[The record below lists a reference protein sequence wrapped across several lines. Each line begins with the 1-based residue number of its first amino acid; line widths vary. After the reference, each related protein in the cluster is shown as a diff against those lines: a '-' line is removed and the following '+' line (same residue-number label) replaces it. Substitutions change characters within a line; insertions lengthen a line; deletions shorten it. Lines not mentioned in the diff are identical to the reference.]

1 MERAWDREAG
11 FVAPKTKSG
20 RRRVP
25 IAGVLREHLIEHK
38 LRSGRSEGLVFGK
51 TATLPFDEGT
61 AVRHADNAW
70 KAAGRRRIKLH
81 ECRHTAASYLIAAGV
96 NLKALSTYLGHANV
110 TLTLNLYGHLL
121 PGNEDE
127 ALQGYLTRT

>member
-1 MERAWDREAG
+1 
-11 FVAPKTKSG
+11 
-20 RRRVP
+20 VP
-25 IAGVLREHLIEHK
+25 IATVLREHLIEHK

-51 TATLPFDEGT
+51 TATVPFDEGT
-61 AVRHADNAW
+61 AVRRADKAW
-70 KAAGRRRIKLH
+70 EADGLQRIKLH

-110 TLTLNLYGHLL
+110 TLTLNLNGHLL

-127 ALQGYLTRT
+127 AADLLDAYLERANTTAQVGA